1 LVAVD
6 LAFSETGS
14 GDPLVILHGLFGSKK
29 NWASV
34 ARILG
39 DRHRVLTVDLRNHG
53 ESPWDPLHDYPSMAD
68 DVAEFIRGRV
78 GGPAAVLGHS
88 MGGKVAMALALTRPE
103 LVDRLVV
110 VDIAP
115 ARSAISPL
123 APMRAMRAVP
133 LETLSKRAEVE
144 NALARLILNPAVRG
158 FLVQNVK
165 SGLDGLAWTLNLDAL
180 ESNVETIRGFP
191 EIPRDLQAGRPFA
204 GPTLFLFGS
213 RSEYLRPDDR
223 PEIERLFPAA
233 AIEVIDGAGHWVHA
247 DAPAPF
253 IEAVNRFLPGRSA
266 MPDPASS

>member
-1 LVAVD
+1 MAVD
-6 LAFSETGS
+6 LAFSETGT
-14 GDPLVILHGLFGSKK
+14 GDPLVILHGLFGSRK

-53 ESPWDPLHDYPSMAD
+53 ESPWASPHDYPSMAD
-68 DVAEFIRGRV
+68 DVAGFIRDRV

-88 MGGKVAMALALTRPE
+88 MGGKVAMTLALTRPE

-133 LETLSKRAEVE
+133 LATLSRRAEVE
-144 NALARLILNPAVRG
+144 AALARLILNPAVRN

-165 SGLDGLAWTLNLDAL
+165 VGPDGLAWTLNLDAL
-180 ESNVETIRGFP
+180 ESHVETIRGFP
-191 EIPRDLQAGRPFA
+191 EVPHDLPAGRPFV

-213 RSEYLRPDDR
+213 RSEYLRAEDR

-247 DAPAPF
+247 DAPAAF
-253 IEAVNRFLPGRSA
+253 LDAVNRFLAIQSARSGHA
-266 MPDPASS
+266 RP